1 MSTAVIQSF
10 LMLGQSNMAGRGD
23 LGVVPDIVHPDI
35 LMLRD
40 HGWVPMREPI
50 NPDRPFAGVGLAA
63 SFAEEFVK
71 ADGGRVGLIPCAD
84 GGTCLD
90 QWAVGGALYNQALR
104 RARQAQQ
111 DSRIVGILWHQGEN
125 DSHSQ
130 ADADAYEDKFT
141 CIMDSLTQKLGLTGV
156 PLVLGEIGEFAG
168 QYQNGRCRFFPLVNA
183 ALYRLAQR
191 RPHCAI
197 VSAADLTSREDLI
210 HFDSP
215 SCRTFGRRYFAAYQR
230 LRAATPC

>member
-1 MSTAVIQSF
+1 VSTANIQSF

-23 LGVVPDIVHPDI
+23 LGAVPDIVHPDI

-40 HGWVPMREPI
+40 QGWVPMREPI

-71 ADGGRVGLIPCAD
+71 TYGGRVGLIPCAD

-90 QWAVGGALYNQALR
+90 QWAVGGGLYNQALR

-111 DSRIVGILWHQGEN
+111 DSRIAGILWHQGEN

-130 ADADAYEDKFT
+130 ADADAYEAKFT
-141 CIMDSLTQKLGLTGV
+141 RIMDSLTYELGIAEV

-168 QYQNGRCRFFPLVNA
+168 QYQNGRCRFFPLVNQ
-183 ALYRLAQR
+183 ALHRIAQS
-191 RPHCAI
+191 RPRCAI
-197 VSAADLTSREDLI
+197 ASAAGLTPREDLI
-210 HFDSP
+210 HFDAP
-215 SCRTFGRRYFAAYQR
+215 SCREFGRRYFAAYQR
-230 LRAATPC
+230 LRVVAGV